1 VPKHVNYY
9 LKRTPKLVLNF
20 THRQTTSVNTR
31 VPKNLDLQGY
41 LHLKKER
48 KTGAMNGEIRGRT
61 KCGRTGRGKTGAWRT
76 GRGKTKPTL
85 GSGRMHERAGGAVG
99 WLGYRIAIPYPGY
112 RIIFNT
118 PAALRR
124 APAHLNCFPM
134 ITQLLPMQPEL

>member
-48 KTGAMNGEIRGRT
+48 KIGALNGEIRGRT
-61 KCGRTGRGKTGAWRT
+61 GCGRIGRGKPALGEPVVGKQNRRWDQATRVKVEPGAR
-76 GRGKTKPTL
+76 
-85 GSGRMHERAGGAVG
+85 
-99 WLGYRIAIPYPGY
+99 
-112 RIIFNT
+112 
-118 PAALRR
+118 
-124 APAHLNCFPM
+124 
-134 ITQLLPMQPEL
+134 